1 MNIAGGRVS
10 HMSKRDTRTGLY
22 YGGKGRER
30 RDILRWEAG
39 SSPGQCVV
47 WGRAS
52 VRERKKVRS
61 KAQMCPTGI
70 KAEATLRNRLWADV
84 FHDSSEE
91 SLLVSS

>member
-1 MNIAGGRVS
+1 MGG
-10 HMSKRDTRTGLY
+10 
-22 YGGKGRER
+22 
-30 RDILRWEAG
+30 W

-61 KAQMCPTGI
+61 KVQMCPTGI

-91 SLLVSS
+91 SLSVSS